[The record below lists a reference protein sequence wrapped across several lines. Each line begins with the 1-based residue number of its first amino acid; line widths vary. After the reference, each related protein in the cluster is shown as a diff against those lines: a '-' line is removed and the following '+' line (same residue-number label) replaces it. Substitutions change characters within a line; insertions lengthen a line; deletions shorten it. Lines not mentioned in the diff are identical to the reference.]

1 MASRARQPTDTNI
14 WKQNKL
20 QIVKTVLTY
29 SFDKRKR
36 IVKNENRPPPPGTNL
51 HLHGK
56 GGSNKTRLHLLLQL
70 LALLEA
76 DYYLLIISNKNLI
89 AKK

>member
-20 QIVKTVLTY
+20 QVVKTVLTY

-36 IVKNENRPPPPGTNL
+36 IVKNENRPPPAQIYIYTEKEEVIKQDCICYCNYW
-51 HLHGK
+51 HV
-56 GGSNKTRLHLLLQL
+56 
-70 LALLEA
+70 
-76 DYYLLIISNKNLI
+76 
-89 AKK
+89 

>member
-36 IVKNENRPPPPGTNL
+36 IVKNENRAPLPAQIYIYTE
-51 HLHGK
+51 K
-56 GGSNKTRLHLLLQL
+56 EEVIKQ
-70 LALLEA
+70 
-76 DYYLLIISNKNLI
+76 DCIYYCNYWHY
-89 AKK
+89 

>member
-20 QIVKTVLTY
+20 QVVKTVLTY

-36 IVKNENRPPPPGTNL
+36 IVKNENRAPLPAQIYIYTE
-51 HLHGK
+51 K
-56 GGSNKTRLHLLLQL
+56 EEVIKQ
-70 LALLEA
+70 
-76 DYYLLIISNKNLI
+76 DCIYYCNYWHY
-89 AKK
+89 

>member
-20 QIVKTVLTY
+20 QVVKTVLTY

-36 IVKNENRPPPPGTNL
+36 IVKNENRPPPPAQIYIYTE
-51 HLHGK
+51 K
-56 GGSNKTRLHLLLQL
+56 EEVIKQ
-70 LALLEA
+70 
-76 DYYLLIISNKNLI
+76 DCIYYCNYWHY
-89 AKK
+89 